1 MERQIR
7 PSSTDN
13 FGETRHVATELEKL
27 AGAFIIS
34 EAGRSEE
41 QQLKKVL
48 LEEYLKV
55 GTEPRLK
62 EENQKAISEAKS
74 SKAQELESSVIR
86 SHANGRGFH
95 GEPNGCPDY
104 ALIHARMMYDY
115 FAKPTNVPLIWPS
128 CENGTLKKLEL
139 TVPYV
144 YDGPKRN
151 KTIELP

>member
-74 SKAQELESSVIR
+74 SKAQELESSDKHR
-86 SHANGRGFH
+86 
-95 GEPNGCPDY
+95 
-104 ALIHARMMYDY
+104 
-115 FAKPTNVPLIWPS
+115 
-128 CENGTLKKLEL
+128 
-139 TVPYV
+139 
-144 YDGPKRN
+144 
-151 KTIELP
+151 